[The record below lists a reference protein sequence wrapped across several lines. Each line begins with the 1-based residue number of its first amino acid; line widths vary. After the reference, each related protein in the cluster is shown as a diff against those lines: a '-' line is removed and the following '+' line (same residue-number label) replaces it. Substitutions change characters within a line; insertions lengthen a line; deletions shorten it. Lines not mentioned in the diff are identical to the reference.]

1 MLTINAPAKINWFLN
16 VICRRDDGFHEI
28 RSVVQKIALYDKLT
42 FSPSSEL
49 AISTDSDIP
58 TEDNIVYKTALLL
71 KKRYNVDAGAL
82 INLEKKIPVGAGLGG
97 GSSDAAAALV
107 GLNQLWSLNLPLN
120 ELSASAQEIGS
131 DVTLFLYDSIS
142 YLEGR
147 GEKIVTYRAI
157 APVYLLIVKP
167 DFNVSTA
174 WAYNNFQLLC
184 EDLSGSAKSSRP
196 IRVNS
201 CRDSDLTKKA
211 DKDDNIRHFISKI
224 SKAEVS
230 DIADYLFNDLETV
243 TSKQYPLII
252 KIKDRLLAHGAA
264 AALMS
269 GSGSAVFGVFDS
281 LAKAEDVSKSFNGF
295 WTAAVKTI
303 TD

>member
-1 MLTINAPAKINWFLN
+1 MFTIYAPAKINWFLN
-16 VICRRDDGFHEI
+16 VICCRDDGFHEI

-42 FSPSSEL
+42 FSSSSEL
-49 AISTDSDIP
+49 AVATDSDIP
-58 TEDNIVYKTALLL
+58 TEDNLVYKAALLL
-71 KKRYNVDAGAL
+71 KQRYNVDAGAL
-82 INLEKKIPVGAGLGG
+82 ISLEKKIPVGAGLGG

-107 GLNQLWSLNLPLN
+107 GLNKLWSLNLSLS
-120 ELSASAQEIGS
+120 ELSASAQDLGS
-131 DVTLFLYDSIS
+131 DVPLFLHDSIS

-147 GEKIVTYRAI
+147 GEKVVSYKAI
-157 APVYLLIVKP
+157 ASVYLLIVKP

-174 WAYNNFQLLC
+174 WAYNNF
-184 EDLSGSAKSSRP
+184 EPSRP

-201 CRDSDLTKKA
+201 CRDSGLTKKA

-243 TSKQYPLII
+243 TSKQYPLIAE
-252 KIKDRLLAHGAA
+252 IKDRLLAHGAA

-281 LAKAEDVSKSFNGF
+281 LAKAEDVSRSFTGF